1 LLQQFKSHIDANLS
15 FLKKSKLLIAISG
28 GMDSVVLTHLC
39 YQLKLDTTLAH
50 CNFNLRGEES
60 NDDETFVIQL
70 AEELNIEVFTQ
81 SFDTEDY
88 AKNNKLS
95 TQMAARELR
104 YSWFNELAE
113 QLHFDYILTA
123 HHADDNLE
131 TFLINLSRGTG
142 LEGLTGIPEINNNIA
157 RPLLLFSRKEI
168 EDYSVI
174 NKLIYREDSSNAST
188 KYLRNKLR
196 HEVIPI
202 LKGINPQFLQ
212 SFNKTQKHLK
222 ASNEIIEDR
231 IDAVSNEVIDKISS
245 DEIHFNIASIETLS
259 NPKTYLY
266 ELLKTYN
273 FAEWDDVYQLL
284 QAQSGKQILSNTHR
298 LLKNREVLILSEI
311 NSDKSLKSIFI
322 DNFNNPIT
330 TPIGIFNF
338 YYVTDIEN
346 FKTNTVFIDKDTI
359 SLPLTLRKWREG
371 DYFYPLGMT
380 GKKKLSKYFK
390 DEKLSLV
397 DKENIWLL
405 CSGDDIVWVIGK
417 RLDDRFKISEST
429 RHSLKIE
436 LI

>member
-1 LLQQFKSHIDANLS
+1 LQKQFKKHIEKNLP
-15 FLKKSKLLIAISG
+15 FLKENKLLIAISG
-28 GMDSVVLTHLC
+28 GLDSVVLTHLC
-39 YQLKLDTTLAH
+39 NDFDLDITLAH
-50 CNFNLRGEES
+50 CNFKLRGAES
-60 NDDETFVIQL
+60 DADEMFVVELGEQL
-70 AEELNIEVFTQ
+70 GVEVFVQ
-81 SFDTEDY
+81 SFDTETY
-88 AKNNKLS
+88 AKTQKQS
-95 TQMAARELR
+95 IQMAARKLR
-104 YSWFNELAE
+104 YHWFKDLVE
-113 QLHFDYILTA
+113 QLEFDYILTA

-142 LEGLTGIPEINNNIA
+142 LEGLIGIPEINNTIV
-157 RPLLLFSRKEI
+157 RPLLSFSRNEI
-168 EDYSVI
+168 EGYLKSKSI
-174 NKLIYREDSSNAST
+174 NYREDSSNSST

-202 LKGINPQFLQ
+202 LKEINPQLLQ
-212 SFNKTQKHLK
+212 NFNKTQGYLQ

-231 IDAVSNEVIDKISS
+231 IDAVSNKIIDKISS
-245 DEIHFNIASIETLS
+245 DEIHFNIAKIKTLN
-259 NPKTYLY
+259 NPHAYLY
-266 ELLKTYN
+266 ELLKAYN
-273 FAEWDDVYQLL
+273 FTEWDDVYQLL
-284 QAQSGKQILSNTHR
+284 HAQSGKQILSNTHR
-298 LLKNREVLILSEI
+298 LLKDREVLILSEI

-322 DNFNNPIT
+322 DNFNSPIT

-338 YYVTDIEN
+338 YYVTDIKD

-371 DYFYPLGMT
+371 DYFYPFGMT